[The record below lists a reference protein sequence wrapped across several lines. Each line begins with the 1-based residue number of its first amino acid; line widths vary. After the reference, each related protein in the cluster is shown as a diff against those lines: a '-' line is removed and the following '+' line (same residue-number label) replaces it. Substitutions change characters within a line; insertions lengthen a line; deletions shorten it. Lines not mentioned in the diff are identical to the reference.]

1 MMTSNCVFI
10 QTGQC
15 GNQLG
20 YSLLDKLYSHLS
32 GTDTAAAVSADPKKS
47 QQKST
52 RKHHLD
58 HDKDDG
64 WLQQQQLDDGA
75 SALEKYFRYNP
86 VSKKS
91 IARSVSL
98 DTEPKV
104 VQQCLQRSIHP
115 SSQWIIDP
123 RSACY
128 LHGGAGNNWAL
139 GYQMAS
145 GEFLQTSIDLVT
157 RELEHCDCGQSLVVI
172 HSIAGG
178 TGSGLGT
185 RITTIILILI
195 TIILILLLLLLIIII
210 ITNIIIIIIIITNII
225 IIIIGTRYSHHRG
238 MRG

>member
-1 MMTSNCVFI
+1 MTSNCVFI

-32 GTDTAAAVSADPKKS
+32 GTDAAAAVSADPKKS

-58 HDKDDG
+58 HDEDDG
-64 WLQQQQLDDGA
+64 WLQQQLDDGA

-185 RITTIILILI
+185 RITEACEDEFKSA
-195 TIILILLLLLLIIII
+195 
-210 ITNIIIIIIIITNII
+210 
-225 IIIIGTRYSHHRG
+225 TRLNVAIAPYHFGEVVVQHYNTVLSLAKISASSNG
-238 MRG
+238 VLVS

>member
-1 MMTSNCVFI
+1 MTSNCVFI

-32 GTDTAAAVSADPKKS
+32 GTDTADPKKI
-47 QQKST
+47 QHKST

-58 HDKDDG
+58 HDEDDG
-64 WLQQQQLDDGA
+64 WLQQQQQLDDGA

-145 GEFLQTSIDLVT
+145 GEFLQTSVDLVT

-185 RITTIILILI
+185 CITIIILI
-195 TIILILLLLLLIIII
+195 LLLLLIIII
-210 ITNIIIIIIIITNII
+210 ITNIIIII
-225 IIIIGTRYSHHRG
+225 GTRYSHHRG

>member
-1 MMTSNCVFI
+1 VFI

-32 GTDTAAAVSADPKKS
+32 GTDAAAVSPDSKKI

-58 HDKDDG
+58 LDEDDG
-64 WLQQQQLDDGA
+64 WLQQQLDDGA

-86 VSKKS
+86 LSKKS

-185 RITTIILILI
+185 RIT
-195 TIILILLLLLLIIII
+195 
-210 ITNIIIIIIIITNII
+210 IIIIIIITNII
-225 IIIIGTRYSHHRG
+225 IITITIHHHHNRD
-238 MRG
+238 

>member
-1 MMTSNCVFI
+1 MNSNCVFI

-32 GTDTAAAVSADPKKS
+32 GTDAAVSADHKKS
-47 QQKST
+47 GQKST
-52 RKHHLD
+52 RKHLG
-58 HDKDDG
+58 HDDDDG
-64 WLQQQQLDDGA
+64 WLQQLDYGDA
-75 SALEKYFRYNP
+75 SLEKYFRYNP
-86 VSKKS
+86 ISKKS

-115 SSQWIIDP
+115 CSQWVIDP

-185 RITTIILILI
+185 RITEACEDEFKSA
-195 TIILILLLLLLIIII
+195 
-210 ITNIIIIIIIITNII
+210 
-225 IIIIGTRYSHHRG
+225 TRLNVAIAPYHFGEVVVQHYNTVLSLAKISASSNG
-238 MRG
+238 VLVSE